1 MKSSEADRITLLLT
15 LKTMAADANGRWPH
29 RLSGIDRKFYA
40 SDGSFKPV
48 HFISDCCV
56 EVCVPICGFGR
67 PQTDVDVL
75 VGRDGCFLT
84 VLECHKEETY
94 ALKKNAQ
101 NWDSQN
107 DQRFTTLYG
116 PLSSPKYRY
125 DMWLAEKAH
134 FQSESA
140 KN

>member
-1 MKSSEADRITLLLT
+1 
-15 LKTMAADANGRWPH
+15 MAADANGRWPH

-40 SDGSFKPV
+40 SDGSFKPI
-48 HFISDCCV
+48 HFINSVVV

-84 VLECHKEETY
+84 VLEMGEAG
-94 ALKKNAQ
+94 ALKKNSQ

-107 DQRFTTLYG
+107 WQRFRELYG

-140 KN
+140 KNEN

>member
-40 SDGSFKPV
+40 SDGSFTPV
-48 HFISDCCV
+48 HYVNECCV

-84 VLECHKEETY
+84 VLEMGKAG

-101 NWDSQN
+101 NWDSKN
-107 DQRFTTLYG
+107 WERFRELYG
-116 PLSSPKYRY
+116 PLSSPKYRF
-125 DMWLAEKAH
+125 DMWLAEKA
-134 FQSESA
+134 QSESA

>member
-1 MKSSEADRITLLLT
+1 
-15 LKTMAADANGRWPH
+15 MAADANGRWPH
-29 RLSGIDRKFYA
+29 RLSGIDRKFYT
-40 SDGSFKPV
+40 SDGSFTPV
-48 HFISDCCV
+48 HFINEVCV

-84 VLECHKEETY
+84 VLEMGEAG

-107 DQRFTTLYG
+107 WQRFRELYG
-116 PLSSPKYRY
+116 PLSSPKYRF

-134 FQSESA
+134 FQSESV
-140 KN
+140 KNEN